1 MDDKIIEVSKNKTS
15 VDKFLER
22 EIQIDVILLCTLLFT
37 SLCTINVPFAIFY
50 TAVFFHFNSYKNTD
64 YELYNKFMLASIV
77 MFGYIVLLILSMTV
91 INMVDD
97 INLHPNSGERPY
109 FYFL

>member
-1 MDDKIIEVSKNKTS
+1 MDDNILGVPKNKTS
-15 VDKFLER
+15 VDKFLDR

-37 SLCTINVPFAIFY
+37 TLCTINVPFAFFY
-50 TAVFFHFNSYKNTD
+50 TAVFFQFNSYKNTN
-64 YELYNKFMLASIV
+64 YELYNNFMLASIF

-91 INMVDD
+91 INMVDY
-97 INLHPNSGERPY
+97 INLHPNKNERPY

>member
-1 MDDKIIEVSKNKTS
+1 MDNNILDVPKNKTS

-22 EIQIDVILLCTLLFT
+22 DIQIDVILLCTLLFT
-37 SLCTINVPFAIFY
+37 TLCTINVPFAFFY

-64 YELYNKFMLASIV
+64 YELYHKFMLASIV

-91 INMVDD
+91 INMVGNID
-97 INLHPNSGERPY
+97 LHPSNNERPY